1 MVYNMAWQYNQSSNN
16 YLINAVKITANSGGV
31 TLSSVSNPSSGAG
44 FWNNYN
50 PSVVSMNDNTARL
63 VWTGYSPWYGHR
75 TVYRYNNT
83 SGTWSST
90 VYNMGSNVTQSYINN
105 TDDGYFVIGWV
116 QNNGSLANYYVRSD
130 NINSIKNFVTTGNN
144 LQINNSA
151 SLNNMY
157 AMTFQ
162 NQTAPYSF
170 IQSASVGSL
179 GKTTNSSIS
188 NGRGVAI
195 TYDST
200 DYCFGLG
207 DINVD
212 GQNIGFVPLTN
223 LNNILSEDTL
233 NNFLCTN
240 DFSITNNSKITFSL
254 FHGMIS
260 PKDTEQTINSLT
272 SNEFIKIKAILVDAK
287 SNETLS
293 QIDSID
299 LKKGETFSTD
309 IISNN
314 FIPNGIG
321 SREVRIELKVD
332 NNIPCQYTINDFFSN
347 ENSIS
352 LTKSNSKEISYKDI
366 NLVKTYTLEQN
377 YPNPFNPS
385 TLIHYEMPKDGF
397 VTLKVYDILGNIV
410 KTLVNQYQSKGRY
423 DINFNANNLASG
435 IYFYRLQSG
444 SFISTKKMLL
454 LK

>member
-1 MVYNMAWQYNQSSNN
+1 
-16 YLINAVKITANSGGV
+16 
-31 TLSSVSNPSSGAG
+31 
-44 FWNNYN
+44 
-50 PSVVSMNDNTARL
+50 
-63 VWTGYSPWYGHR
+63 
-75 TVYRYNNT
+75 
-83 SGTWSST
+83 
-90 VYNMGSNVTQSYINN
+90 MGSNVTQSYVNN

-130 NINSIKNFVTTGNN
+130 NINSIKNFGTTGNN

-157 AMTFQ
+157 AITFQ
-162 NQTAPYSF
+162 NQTAPYLF

-212 GQNIGFVPLTN
+212 GQNIGFVPLAN

-260 PKDTEQTINSLT
+260 PNDTEQVINSLT
-272 SNEFIKIKAILVDAK
+272 TNEFIKIKAVLVDAK

-293 QIDSID
+293 QIDGID

-321 SREVRIELKVD
+321 SKDVRIELKVD

-352 LTKSNSKEISYKDI
+352 LTKSNSKQISYKDI

-377 YPNPFNPS
+377 YPNPFNP
-385 TLIHYEMPKDGF
+385 
-397 VTLKVYDILGNIV
+397 
-410 KTLVNQYQSKGRY
+410 
-423 DINFNANNLASG
+423 
-435 IYFYRLQSG
+435 
-444 SFISTKKMLL
+444 
-454 LK
+454 